1 MNTTSKPT
9 TKRAAVG
16 GAFIKMLQT
25 PSAGINLYEI
35 DSNLTEMIEEVVAS
49 GKPGELTIK
58 VKVARNGAK
67 GVKIQSDC
75 VVKLP
80 KQERRVGFAYIGPDG
95 VLQANDPDQAEMGF
109 VVADGGKA
117 AAPVAAPA
125 TPLASS
131 AAG

>member
-1 MNTTSKPT
+1 MKTPNQTHTAP
-9 TKRAAVG
+9 AAVG

-35 DSNLTEMIEEVVAS
+35 DQNLTDMLAEVLAS

-80 KQERRVGFAYIGPDG
+80 KQERGVGFAYVNDDG
-95 VLQANDPDQAEMGF
+95 VLQANDPDQMPLAF
-109 VVADGGKA
+109 TVADGGQS

-125 TPLASS
+125 TPIAS
-131 AAG
+131 AAR